1 MTTKP
6 KTVPELRFPGFDSDW
21 IESSLGDAITSL
33 DAGVSVNSEDTPT
46 IGDELGIMKTSCVT
60 KGYFDAAEN
69 KRVIDPIEINR
80 LKEPVSKD
88 SIVISR
94 MNTPALVGLSGLV
107 PQDENRLFLPDRLWA
122 AKISSNHDPRWI
134 AQLLASEKVRI
145 QLSDRASGTS
155 GSMKNITKGNVLSLP
170 VSIPTLPE
178 QRKIA
183 DFLTAV
189 DGRIGQLSQKKAL
202 LEDYRKGVMQQLFT
216 QALRFKDDHGNDF
229 PEWEEKTLGE
239 IGKITTG
246 KTPSTSD
253 DAAWIGDT
261 MFVTPTDIGEDT
273 KFQRSTKRHVNG
285 EKLRLIPKHSLMF
298 TCIASVG
305 KMSIATEP
313 CITNQQINSV
323 SVNSGYFFEFI
334 YYALRHL
341 TPKIKATQA
350 NTTLPIIN
358 KTEFSKFLLPIPSFP
373 EQIKI
378 AKFLTALDRKIE
390 SVSQQITHTQAFKKG
405 LLQQMFV

>member
-1 MTTKP
+1 MDFLCFFL
-6 KTVPELRFPGFDSDW
+6 EH
-21 IESSLGDAITSL
+21 
-33 DAGVSVNSEDTPT
+33 
-46 IGDELGIMKTSCVT
+46 
-60 KGYFDAAEN
+60 
-69 KRVIDPIEINR
+69 
-80 LKEPVSKD
+80 SKD
-88 SIVISR
+88 RIVATYLQGGQG
-94 MNTPALVGLSGLV
+94 NLSGQIVQAIGV
-107 PQDENRLFLPDRLWA
+107 P
-122 AKISSNHDPRWI
+122 
-134 AQLLASEKVRI
+134 
-145 QLSDRASGTS
+145 
-155 GSMKNITKGNVLSLP
+155 
-170 VSIPTLPE
+170 IPTLPE

-202 LEDYRKGVMQQLFT
+202 LQDYKKGVMQQLFT

-285 EKLRLIPKHSLMF
+285 EKLLLIPKHSLMF

-323 SVNSGYFFEFI
+323 SVGPGSFFEFV
-334 YYALRHL
+334 YYALRYL
-341 TPKIKATQA
+341 TPQIKATQA

-358 KTEFSKFLLPIPSFP
+358 KTEFSKFVLPVPSIP
-373 EQIKI
+373 EQTKI
-378 AKFLTALDRKIE
+378 ANFLTALDRKIE
-390 SVSQQITHTQAFKKG
+390 SVSQQITHTQTFKKG

>member
-1 MTTKP
+1 MSSQTKTTKATP
-6 KTVPELRFPGFDSDW
+6 SLRFREFSERWQEMKVGEFCTCFSGGTPSSGRRDYYGGEIPFIRSAEIRSPRTALFLTEKGFR
-21 IESSLGDAITSL
+21 SSAAKLVIAGDLLVALYGANSGEVGISRIDGAINQAILCIRTEQ
-33 DAGVSVNSEDTPT
+33 SVDFLCFFLEH
-46 IGDELGIMKTSCVT
+46 
-60 KGYFDAAEN
+60 
-69 KRVIDPIEINR
+69 
-80 LKEPVSKD
+80 SKD
-88 SIVISR
+88 RIVATYLQGGQG
-94 MNTPALVGLSGLV
+94 NLSGQIVQAIGV
-107 PQDENRLFLPDRLWA
+107 P
-122 AKISSNHDPRWI
+122 
-134 AQLLASEKVRI
+134 
-145 QLSDRASGTS
+145 
-155 GSMKNITKGNVLSLP
+155 
-170 VSIPTLPE
+170 IPTLPE

-202 LEDYRKGVMQQLFT
+202 LQDYKKGVMQQLFT

-285 EKLRLIPKHSLMF
+285 EKLLLIPKHSLMF

-323 SVNSGYFFEFI
+323 SVGPGSFFEFV
-334 YYALRHL
+334 YYALRYL
-341 TPKIKATQA
+341 TPQIKATQA

-358 KTEFSKFLLPIPSFP
+358 KTEFSKFVLPVPSIP
-373 EQIKI
+373 EQTKI
-378 AKFLTALDRKIE
+378 ANFLTALDRKIE
-390 SVSQQITHTQAFKKG
+390 SVSQQITHTQTFKKG

>member
-1 MTTKP
+1 MTNLP
-6 KTVPELRFPGFDSDW
+6 RGGIQLLLDDLRYVELPEN
-21 IESSLGDAITSL
+21 SSEGKRTSL
-33 DAGVSVNSEDTPT
+33 EAHDILISITAELGKIGLIPSGFGTAYINQHTALVRLDQSRSDARFVAHMLSSERMNNMINSLNDAGAKAGLNLPT
-46 IGDELGIMKTSCVT
+46 IKS
-60 KGYFDAAEN
+60 F
-69 KRVIDPIEINR
+69 
-80 LKEPVSKD
+80 
-88 SIVISR
+88 
-94 MNTPALVGLSGLV
+94 ALH
-107 PQDENRLFLPDRLWA
+107 A
-122 AKISSNHDPRWI
+122 
-134 AQLLASEKVRI
+134 
-145 QLSDRASGTS
+145 
-155 GSMKNITKGNVLSLP
+155 
-170 VSIPTLPE
+170 PTLPE

-202 LEDYRKGVMQQLFT
+202 LEDYKKGVMHQLFT

-273 KFQRSTKRHVNG
+273 KFQRTTKRHVNG

-305 KMSIATEP
+305 KMSISTEP
-313 CITNQQINSV
+313 CITNQQINAVSV
-323 SVNSGYFFEFI
+323 SSGHFFEFV
-334 YYALRHL
+334 YYALRYL
-341 TPKIKATQA
+341 TPQIKATQA

-358 KTEFSKFLLPIPSFP
+358 KTEFSKFLLPVPSLP
-373 EQIKI
+373 EQTKI
-378 AKFLTALDRKIE
+378 ANFLTALDRKIE